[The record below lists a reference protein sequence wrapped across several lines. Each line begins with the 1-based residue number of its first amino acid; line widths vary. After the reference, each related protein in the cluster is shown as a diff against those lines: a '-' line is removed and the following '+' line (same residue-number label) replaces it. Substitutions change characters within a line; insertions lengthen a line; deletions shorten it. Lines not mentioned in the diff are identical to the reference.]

1 MDKVLKRSKRAVS
14 KVAPLTSKTI
24 NKQVG
29 GFGEFIREY
38 GIVGLAIGFV
48 FGAQVKSVVDVFTA
62 TIVNP
67 LVGLILPGTGS
78 LNQKTLTIHVFSKQ
92 AVFGWGLFISTLISF
107 IIVAIIIYITFK
119 ALNLDRLA
127 KKQ

>member
-1 MDKVLKRSKRAVS
+1 MDKVLKGSKRAVS

-62 TIVNP
+62 TLVNP

-92 AVFGWGLFISTLISF
+92 AVFGWGLFLSTLISF
-107 IIVAIIIYITFK
+107 IIVAIIIYVTFK

-127 KKQ
+127 KK